1 MLRTLA
7 VARIETPVGPMIAVG
22 DQRALHALEFSDDG
36 HLERH
41 LAELRV
47 RLGSDIVAG
56 RSATVEQVESEL
68 ATYFRRGPVVFSV
81 PLERRGTAF
90 QNSVWDALLA
100 IPLGEVRSYAD
111 IARAIGQPS
120 ALRAVAQANG
130 ANPFPIV
137 IPCHRVI
144 NTGGELGGYGGGP
157 ARKRWLLA
165 HEQDM
170 IASAEAFELK

>member
-1 MLRTLA
+1 MPKPLA
-7 VARIETPVGPMIAVG
+7 AARIDTPVGPMIAVG
-22 DQRALHALEFSDDG
+22 DELALHALEFSDAGDLDRG
-36 HLERH
+36 I
-41 LAELRV
+41 AELCARFETAV
-47 RLGSDIVAG
+47 VAG
-56 RSATVEQVESEL
+56 RSATVTQMESEL
-68 ATYFRRGPVVFSV
+68 AAYFRREPVHFSV
-81 PLERRGTAF
+81 PLERRGTGF
-90 QNSVWDALLA
+90 QNAVWNALLE

-144 NTGGELGGYGGGP
+144 NTGGDLGGYGGGLP
-157 ARKRWLLA
+157 RKRWLLA

-170 IASAEAFELK
+170 IGSADAFELK